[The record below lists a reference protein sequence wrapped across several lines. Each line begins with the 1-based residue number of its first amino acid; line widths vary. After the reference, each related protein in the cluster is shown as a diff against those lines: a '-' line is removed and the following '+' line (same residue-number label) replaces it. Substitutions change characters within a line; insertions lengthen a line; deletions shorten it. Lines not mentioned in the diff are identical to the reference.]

1 MINEFVQLTEE
12 AVDEGY
18 NRGITMFME
27 NLEEDLA
34 VSDIITEV
42 GGDLD
47 PIIAEMFNAEGFEAS
62 EILNEEDMD
71 IEKVDA
77 IYDEFKKQGLV

>member
-18 NRGITMFME
+18 ERGISMFME

-34 VSDIITEV
+34 VNDVITEA
-42 GGDLD
+42 GDID
-47 PIIAEMFNAEGFEAS
+47 NIISEMFTAEGFTTEEVIS
-62 EILNEEDMD
+62 EEEIDE
-71 IEKVDA
+71 EKVDA
-77 IYDEFKKQGLV
+77 LYDEFKKQGLV